1 MSGEDGQC
9 PVDLFGEDDTREL
22 VGQRD
27 AAKRKK
33 QVRALTSPGGPAVS
47 RSDRENQTLSS
58 VIAQS
63 AELLSEFFR
72 GEQLAST
79 VEQNNMRRSTTRLT
93 IEPLKQCRL
102 GLKELRVAGG
112 VTSRPIDVVREQ
124 TISRIGLR
132 ATAPWC
138 DRR

>member
-9 PVDLFGEDDTREL
+9 PVDLFGEDDTSEL

-27 AAKRKK
+27 AAQRKK
-33 QVRALTSPGGPAVS
+33 QVRALTDPGGPAVS

-58 VIAQS
+58 AIAQS

-79 VEQNNMRRSTTRLT
+79 VEQNNMRRSATRLT

-102 GLKELRVAGG
+102 
-112 VTSRPIDVVREQ
+112 
-124 TISRIGLR
+124 
-132 ATAPWC
+132 
-138 DRR
+138 